1 MGVPSRGKIE
11 TWGWIQ
17 ATIPEVQSSLDLENT
32 GEYQVRLAR
41 GAKDVAAACR
51 LRFRVFNLEG
61 QNGLDDAYL
70 TGMDVDEFDTVC
82 DHLIVIH
89 KPTHEI
95 VGTYRMQTGCSALRN
110 IGYYSAQEFDFAP
123 YEGLRKEMI
132 ELGRACIHRDHRS
145 FRVLAL
151 LWRGISEYA
160 RQRGGRYLIGC
171 SSVNSQDP
179 RLAAAVFDRL
189 SAFLIDPP
197 LRTHAEPG
205 HRLELQSGYEQEPE
219 IPKLLSAYLSMG
231 ALICGAPAI
240 DRQFKTIDFLTF
252 FDLST
257 LSESRKR
264 FIGRTRQGQL

>member
-17 ATIPEVQSSLDLENT
+17 GTIPEVQTALELENT

-41 GAKDVAAACR
+41 GAKDVVAACR

-61 QNGLDDAYL
+61 HNGLEASYL
-70 TGMDVDEFDTVC
+70 TGIDADEFDAVC

-89 KPTHEI
+89 RPSQEI
-95 VGTYRMQTGCSALRN
+95 VGTYRMQTGRSAQRN
-110 IGYYSAQEFDFAP
+110 LDYYSAREFDFGP
-123 YEGLRKEMI
+123 YESLRSELI

-179 RLAAAVFDRL
+179 RLAASVFERL
-189 SAFLIDPP
+189 RPFLVGAQLQTSAKP
-197 LRTHAEPG
+197 EY
-205 HRLELQSGYEQEPE
+205 RLQLQSGHDDEPE

-231 ALICGAPAI
+231 ALICGPPAI
-240 DRQFKTIDFLTF
+240 DREFKTIDFLTF

-264 FIGRTRQGQL
+264 FIARIRKTPL

>member
-17 ATIPEVQSSLDLENT
+17 ATIPEVQSGLGSESI

-61 QNGLDDAYL
+61 QNGLDAAYL
-70 TGMDVDEFDTVC
+70 TGMDIDEFDAVC
-82 DHLIVIH
+82 DHLIVVH
-89 KPTHEI
+89 RPTQEI
-95 VGTYRMQTGCSALRN
+95 VGTYRMQTGCTALRN
-110 IGYYSAQEFDFAP
+110 IGYYSAQEFDFTP
-123 YEGLRKEMI
+123 YESLRSQMI

-179 RLAAAVFDRL
+179 KLAAAVFERL
-189 SAFLIDPP
+189 SGFLIDPA
-197 LRTHAEPG
+197 LRTQAKPEYC
-205 HRLELQSGYEQEPE
+205 LELDSGYEQEPE

-231 ALICGAPAI
+231 AVICGAPAI
-240 DRQFKTIDFLTF
+240 DREFKTIDFLTF
-252 FDLST
+252 FDLNT

-264 FIGRTRQGQL
+264 FVGRMRQAHL